1 MGECE
6 GYRCSISIQSKTEGR
21 RNKMNPFLKKLG
33 LAEDTRAVIIH
44 TDDIGMCHA
53 SVQAFKDLWAFGTIT
68 SGAVMVP
75 CPWFPAV
82 AQMCRENPD
91 IDMGVHATLNAEW
104 ENYRWGPVST
114 RDPESGLLD
123 ADGYFNQWHQAVYD
137 HARPEA
143 VENEVNAQ
151 IERALAAGID
161 VTHVDSHMGTIMNP
175 KFIQSYIQA
184 AASRLLPNM
193 LPRLDAQ
200 GMDLMGLSADEKL
213 LYEPMMQQFEKMG
226 LPMVDGIHGLPLDQP
241 NPDRQME
248 IAKDLLG
255 NLPVG
260 ITHFIFHP
268 SIDTAELRSIAPDWE
283 SRVSNYNTF
292 MSDELKKFIEGEDI
306 KLIGYRQIREA
317 MRKG

>member
-1 MGECE
+1 
-6 GYRCSISIQSKTEGR
+6 
-21 RNKMNPFLKKLG
+21 
-33 LAEDTRAVIIH
+33 
-44 TDDIGMCHA
+44 
-53 SVQAFKDLWAFGTIT
+53 
-68 SGAVMVP
+68 
-75 CPWFPAV
+75 
-82 AQMCRENPD
+82 
-91 IDMGVHATLNAEW
+91 LNAEW
-104 ENYRWGPVST
+104 ESDRWGPLST

-137 HARPEA
+137 NARPEA
-143 VENEVNAQ
+143 VEREVNAQ

-184 AASRLLPNM
+184 GASRLLPNM
-193 LPRLDAQ
+193 LPRMDAQ
-200 GMDLMGLSADEKL
+200 GMDIMALSAEEKIS
-213 LYEPMMQQFEKMG
+213 YEPLSQQFEKMG
-226 LPMVDGIHGLPLDQP
+226 IPMLDGLLGMPLDQP

-248 IAKDLLG
+248 IARNLLG

-292 MSDELKKFIEGEDI
+292 MSDGLKKFIESEDI

-317 MRKG
+317 MRQG

>member
-1 MGECE
+1 
-6 GYRCSISIQSKTEGR
+6 
-21 RNKMNPFLKKLG
+21 MNSFLKKLG

-82 AQMCRENPD
+82 AQMCRENPA

-104 ENYRWGPVST
+104 ESYRWGPVST

-137 HARPEA
+137 NARPEA

-151 IERALAAGID
+151 VERALAAGID

-184 AASRLLPNM
+184 AASRLLPSM

-200 GMDLMGLSADEKL
+200 GMDLMGLSVEEKN

-226 LPMVDGIHGLPLDQP
+226 IPVVDGIFGLPLDQP
-241 NPDRQME
+241 DPDRQME

-255 NLPVG
+255 KLPIG

-283 SRVSNYNTF
+283 SRVANYNTF
-292 MSDELKKFIEGEDI
+292 MSDELKKFIGAEDI
-306 KLIGYRQIREA
+306 QLIGYRAVREA
-317 MRKG
+317 MRQG